1 LRKTIFHKIPNG
13 LSFVLSF
20 PKVRK
25 YLQLFAAFW
34 SSKRLKPQHSRRI
47 FVPFFRKKVPK
58 NSPTDAYTY
67 NGSGIESESLATN
80 GGAGVRRLFYEYLRR
95 TESESQ

>member
-1 LRKTIFHKIPNG
+1 MVYLLYFHFQKYENIYD
-13 LSFVLSF
+13 L
-20 PKVRK
+20 PK
-25 YLQLFAAFW
+25 
-34 SSKRLKPQHSRRI
+34 SLKPRHSRRI

-58 NSPTDAYTY
+58 NSPTDAYAY
-67 NGSGIESESLATN
+67 NGSGIESESLAAN

>member
-1 LRKTIFHKIPNG
+1 MFACSYVRVFVQNPGIAPGSGFKPPYYRLQRNEDNRGLR
-13 LSFVLSF
+13 
-20 PKVRK
+20 
-25 YLQLFAAFW
+25 
-34 SSKRLKPQHSRRI
+34 PQDF

-67 NGSGIESESLATN
+67 NGSGIESESLAAN

>member
-1 LRKTIFHKIPNG
+1 M
-13 LSFVLSF
+13 
-20 PKVRK
+20 
-25 YLQLFAAFW
+25 
-34 SSKRLKPQHSRRI
+34 
-47 FVPFFRKKVPK
+47 
-58 NSPTDAYTY
+58 DAYTY